1 MPTLT
6 YKEND
11 FYLDGEKFRILSG
24 TIHYFRVPKEYW
36 RDRLLKLKACG
47 LNAVETYTCWNLHE
61 RREGEFDFSGMLDIE
76 EFIRTAQEL
85 GLYVILRPGPY
96 ICAEWD
102 WGGLPSWLLTY
113 PRMKMRCYD
122 ELFLEKLRRYYA
134 ELFRRVSPF
143 LSNNGGNI
151 IMVQVE
157 NEYGSYGNDKRYLQA
172 IADLYREFGVEC
184 LLFTSDGP
192 NDLMLSGGSVDGLLA
207 TANFGSRPDEAFT
220 ALRRVRPHQPIMCT
234 EYWCGW
240 FDHWYEEHH
249 VRTADDTAQ
258 VYDRMMELGASV
270 NIYMF
275 HGGTNFAFSNGANDY
290 GTYEPTVTSYDY
302 NALLT
307 ESGDLT
313 QKYYDVKAVIEKH
326 FGPAPQIEVKNT
338 EKAAYGKLEL
348 TEIAPLFENL
358 QNLSSPIAHAA
369 PLCMEEVG
377 QDFGYIL
384 YRSTF
389 KGPKGTNKLEIDGVQ
404 DRAQIFLDGKL
415 AGIIE
420 RSRRTD
426 EIELTLGDNDE
437 VQVDILVENMGRVN
451 YGTKIPTERKG
462 IVGGVR
468 LGLQHQFGWEMY
480 PLPME
485 DLSKVIYK
493 PHTGEVT
500 GPALLRGELEITGT
514 PCDTFVRLPGFTKGI
529 VIVNGHNLG
538 RYWSTP
544 PTKTM
549 YLPAPFLKEG
559 KNEVIVFELEHAD
572 DAAIVLEDTPEL

>member
-11 FYLDGEKFRILSG
+11 FYLDGKKFRILSG

-36 RDRLLKLKACG
+36 RDRLTKLKACG

-122 ELFLEKLRRYYA
+122 EVFLEKLRRYYK

-172 IADLYREFGVEC
+172 IADLYRECGVDC

-192 NDLMLSGGSVDGLLA
+192 NDLMLSGGSVDGMLA
-207 TANFGSRPDEAFT
+207 TANFGSRPDEAFA

-275 HGGTNFAFSNGANDY
+275 HGGTNFAFTNGANDY
-290 GTYEPTVTSYDY
+290 GTYEPTITSYDY

-307 ESGDLT
+307 EAGDLT

-338 EKAAYGKLEL
+338 EKAAYGKLQL
-348 TEIAPLFENL
+348 TEAAPLFENL

-389 KGPKGTNKLEIDGVQ
+389 KGPKGTNKLELDGVQ
-404 DRAQIFLDGKL
+404 DRAQVFLDGKL

-426 EIELTLGDNDE
+426 EIELTLGDDDQ

-485 DLSKVIYK
+485 DLSKVEYK
-493 PHTGEVT
+493 PHTGEVI
-500 GPALLRGELEITGT
+500 GPVLLRGELEITGT
-514 PCDTFVRLPGFTKGI
+514 PCDTFVRLPGFTKGN
-529 VIVNGHNLG
+529 VIVNGHTQG

-559 KNEVIVFELEHAD
+559 KNEVIVFELEHAEN
-572 DAAIVLEDTPEL
+572 AEIVFEDTPEL